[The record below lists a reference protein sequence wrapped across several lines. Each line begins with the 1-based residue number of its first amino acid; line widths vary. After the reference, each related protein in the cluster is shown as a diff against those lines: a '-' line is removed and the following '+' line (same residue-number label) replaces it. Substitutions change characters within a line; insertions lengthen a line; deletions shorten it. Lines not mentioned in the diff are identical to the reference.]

1 MNEYY
6 TLAQNNSAVYKD
18 FLRGVGQIDWDKVVK
33 PAVQNPRKESPIDDS
48 KVKLDFS
55 KLLGETKFTLNQNN

>member
-1 MNEYY
+1 MNKYY
-6 TLAQNNSAVYKD
+6 NGVY
-18 FLRGVGQIDWDKVVK
+18 GGASIDWGSVATIASQQLQYIE
-33 PAVQNPRKESPIDDS
+33 PAKQNPIDND